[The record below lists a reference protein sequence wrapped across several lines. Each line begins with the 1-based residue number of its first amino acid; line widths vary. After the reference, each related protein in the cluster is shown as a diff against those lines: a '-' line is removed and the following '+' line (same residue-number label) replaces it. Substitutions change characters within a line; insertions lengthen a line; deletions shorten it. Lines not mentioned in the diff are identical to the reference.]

1 MLRLGI
7 NCYFAHY
14 NGDYGLIKLTPANKV
29 MFMSV
34 KISFEIDI
42 MAITDA
48 SLWHSIGV
56 PDLTDAILIETDSGK
71 SYFIALEQPDDF
83 ALQLEK
89 RINKLRN
96 IKPQIAS

>member
-1 MLRLGI
+1 MLFLS
-7 NCYFAHY
+7 
-14 NGDYGLIKLTPANKV
+14 TKV
-29 MFMSV
+29 
-34 KISFEIDI
+34 SFEIDI
-42 MAITDA
+42 TTITDA
-48 SLWHSIGV
+48 SLYDSIGV